1 MNSGHVIVPLA
12 WLALAGCSPKQDARP
27 EGQTQSA
34 GAGQPQPA
42 SQASGASSS
51 QAQGTS
57 YGAAAAKLTD
67 MCSLAPA
74 KLVQTLVPNAG
85 PPEKERYPL
94 RCTFGNGKNAM
105 GLTIDNG
112 PPDPINGA
120 DAVSGLGQAAYL
132 ERLDPS
138 SRGDPYL
145 TVILGPD
152 ANGNN
157 YNLHVEV
164 AGHDGKDHKDDAIAV
179 AREVLAQLH

>member
-1 MNSGHVIVPLA
+1 VHRQPLIIPLV
-12 WLALAGCSPKQDARP
+12 WLALAACSRQQNARP
-27 EGQTQSA
+27 EGQGQSA
-34 GAGQPQPA
+34 GTVHAQPA
-42 SQASGASSS
+42 SQAPATAS
-51 QAQGTS
+51 GTS

-67 MCSLAPA
+67 MCPLAPT

-85 PPEKERYPL
+85 APEKERYPL
-94 RCTFGNGKNAM
+94 RCTFGNGKNAL

-132 ERLDPS
+132 ERLDPHA
-138 SRGDPYL
+138 RGDVYL
-145 TVILGPD
+145 TVVLGPD
-152 ANGNN
+152 ANGTN

-179 AREVLAQLH
+179 ARKVLAQLK